1 LTYKTILVINTM
13 HIGDLLLI
21 TPALRTLRT
30 NFPDAKITLLTDK
43 SLADLVRE
51 NPCIDE
57 CLTIDKHGRDKSFGA
72 LVHFIRRLRSRKFDL
87 VMNLHRNERCS
98 AITAFCGA
106 KKRIG
111 YAQPGFGIFYT
122 KKYPNLAMA
131 DTPKELATKHQVTVH
146 LEMLQ
151 KALNLKTIDDRG
163 LEMKIPDA
171 AEQEAARIWQQML
184 DETAKATKTTERNAA
199 TDVDTSSTTTNSVVA
214 RPVIAF
220 NIGASWATKR
230 WIDTYFAQCA
240 DTLIK
245 EGYAVAFFGGPTD
258 VPIVDACLAQMKEN
272 GSPHCH
278 VFTGKVSLAVLAG
291 LFARCAVLLT
301 TDSGPMHI
309 GVSQNVPVVTMF
321 GASPVPTFYPYD
333 ARAILYKTPEPC
345 HPCGI
350 HDCPKKG
357 DDHMACMKHIPVAT
371 VLDGVHELLK
381 TYGGKAA
388 RDLPRENADAKGSH
402 ACRIVAL

>member
-1 LTYKTILVINTM
+1 MPQKSILVINTM

-21 TPALRTLRT
+21 TPALRTLRA
-30 NFPDAKITLLTDK
+30 NYPQARISLLTDK
-43 SLADLVRE
+43 TLADLVRE

-57 CLTIDKHGRDKSFGA
+57 CLTIDKHGADRGMFA
-72 LVHFIRRLRSRKFDL
+72 LARFIRRLRARHFDL
-87 VMNLHRNERCS
+87 VINLHRNERCS

-106 KKRIG
+106 KERIG
-111 YAQPGFGIFYT
+111 YAQPFFGRFYT
-122 KKYPNLAMA
+122 KCYPNLAMA

-151 KALNLKTIDDRG
+151 KALGLKAIDDRG
-163 LEMKIPDA
+163 LEMTIPAA
-171 AEQEAARIWQQML
+171 AEQEAARLWDAMG
-184 DETAKATKTTERNAA
+184 E
-199 TDVDTSSTTTNSVVA
+199 A

-240 DTLIK
+240 DELIA

-258 VPIVDACLAQMKEN
+258 VPIVDACLAQMREKD
-272 GSPHCH
+272 SPHCH
-278 VFTGKVSLAVLAG
+278 IFTGKVSLAVLAG
-291 LFARCAVLLT
+291 LLARCALMLT

-333 ARAILYKTPEPC
+333 ARAILLKTPETC

-350 HDCPKKG
+350 HDCPKQGK
-357 DDHMACMKHIPVAT
+357 DHMACMKHIPVEN
-371 VLDGVHELLK
+371 VMKYVRELLAK
-381 TYGGKAA
+381 YQGKAA
-388 RDLPRENADAKGSH
+388 RELPRDNATPDGLH
-402 ACRIVAL
+402 TCRIVEL